1 MDPLR
6 VAFDVGPLAGQRT
19 GVGLAVAAMR
29 AALADVDAVDLVEYI
44 ISFRSSPP
52 AGTRRLPMP
61 ALLAH
66 RLWAIADHP
75 RGDRFLGNVAV
86 VHGTN
91 YVVPPCRIPQVVS
104 VYDCWFLR
112 NPTLARGDVHRAGQ
126 VLRRAIARGATVH
139 ASSKSTAAEITD
151 LFPQSRVATIPLAA
165 LPVPEPSIEPPIPS
179 LIGRPYIAAIGT
191 LERRK
196 NLPVLVDAF
205 GLLAAERDEI
215 LLVLAG
221 SDGDDRSAVNAA
233 IDRLDPAAAKRVV
246 MTGRVAEPAR
256 SWLVR
261 NATVLAYPSL
271 DEGFGFPL
279 LDAMQVGVP
288 IVASNRGSIP
298 EVCGAAG
305 LLCEADDASGLAG
318 NIATA
323 VFDSA
328 ARGRLLAAGP
338 AQLANFSWQR
348 CAADL
353 SALYHRLAEEAAP

>member
-1 MDPLR
+1 
-6 VAFDVGPLAGQRT
+6 
-19 GVGLAVAAMR
+19 
-29 AALADVDAVDLVEYI
+29 
-44 ISFRSSPP
+44 
-52 AGTRRLPMP
+52 
-61 ALLAH
+61 
-66 RLWAIADHP
+66 
-75 RGDRFLGNVAV
+75 

-139 ASSKSTAAEITD
+139 ASSMATAAEITA
-151 LFPQSRVATIPLAA
+151 LFPKSRVATIPLAA
-165 LPVPEPSIEPPIPS
+165 LPVPESSIEPPIPS

-196 NLPVLVDAF
+196 NLPILVDAF
-205 GLLAAERDEI
+205 GHLAAERDEI

-221 SDGDDRSAVNAA
+221 SDGDDRSAINAA

-246 MTGRVAEPAR
+246 MTGRVDESAR

-305 LLCEADDASGLAG
+305 LLCEADDASTLAG
-318 NIATA
+318 NLATA
-323 VFDSA
+323 VFDA
-328 ARGRLLAAGP
+328 ATRGRLLAAGP

-353 SALYHRLAEEAAP
+353 AALYHRLAEGASR